1 MSDKVKVTF
10 EFNDTNYHGAYRE
23 HLRHRNKMWIYI
35 RSILC
40 ILIIGFGAYLMVA
53 YAQKQSTG
61 GNTFFGPLFVT
72 AGSIGFLR
80 PMIWQMWHERNVRK
94 NPNYGSEIQYTFD
107 HTGIKVS
114 GEKGEYSL
122 PWEKLYEYVI
132 RSKGLLIYIDKKR
145 FLWVPKKVFKENQ
158 WIAIVKF
165 EKSK

>member
-1 MSDKVKVTF
+1 
-10 EFNDTNYHGAYRE
+10 
-23 HLRHRNKMWIYI
+23 
-35 RSILC
+35 
-40 ILIIGFGAYLMVA
+40 MVA

-94 NPNYGSEIQYTFD
+94 
-107 HTGIKVS
+107 
-114 GEKGEYSL
+114 YSL